1 MKYLVK
7 YIIMKEIDATDRR
20 QARRFAL
27 QDCPD
32 ENAQVAVWEIDE
44 NGNTEGRVM

>member
-7 YIIMKEIDATDRR
+7 YIIMKEIEATDRS

-32 ENAQVAVWEIDE
+32 EDAQVAVWEIDE